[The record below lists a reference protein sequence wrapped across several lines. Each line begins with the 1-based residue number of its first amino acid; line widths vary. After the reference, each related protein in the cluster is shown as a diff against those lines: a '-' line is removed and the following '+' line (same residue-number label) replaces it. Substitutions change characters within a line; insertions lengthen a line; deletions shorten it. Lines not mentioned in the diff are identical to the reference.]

1 MTVENTFFYTF
12 TFLLSKL
19 LYNIFTLSVA
29 EETLM
34 DKAYAF
40 KKERVLEDLRSDETF
55 GLSQTEAEKRLIQYG
70 LNSLGEEKRTPLWKR
85 FLSQF
90 ADAMVLILIGAAVL
104 SAIMALQESGFE
116 GWIDVIVIMAIV
128 IINAILGVYQ
138 EGKADQAIAALK
150 RMSSP
155 RSKVIRDGQKIE
167 IPSDQLVPGDIVAL
181 EAGDLVAADIRIL
194 SQNSIKV
201 EEASLTGESVPVEK
215 SAFAV
220 LPEDTGLGD
229 RENMFFMG
237 TAITY
242 GRAVGIVT
250 DTGTKTELGKIA
262 TKLKT
267 IDDSVTPL
275 QRSLNSLGKILGAI
289 CIAVCLIVFF
299 VDVFIQGT
307 SITESLM
314 ISISLAVAAIPEGLA
329 AVVTIVLAIGMTR
342 MAARNAI
349 VRKLL
354 AVETLGCVDVICSDK
369 TGTLTQNEM
378 TVTRVYFGSTS
389 YRISGTG
396 YAPVGEIVSEAD
408 RTDSPNQ
415 AWKLPMLACVLCND
429 AVIREGDEG
438 RYACIGDPT
447 EGALVALAGKAGFK
461 RDETQGEYPRITELP
476 FDSDRKMM
484 TTYHANV
491 VPEQIISFT
500 KGAPDIVL
508 DRCTSYFD
516 GKKSTPMSDSLKK
529 EIEGI
534 NHLFASDAL
543 RVLATAYKIY
553 GAEDEN
559 ITADFSHE
567 NDMIFLSLVGMIDPA
582 RPEAKEAIRIC
593 KDAGIR
599 PVMITGDYKDTAVAI
614 ARELGMMDGGV
625 QSLSGAELNEISDA
639 DLEKLCE
646 TTNVYARVSP
656 DHKVRI
662 VSALQKNNHI
672 ASMTGDGVN
681 DAMALKTADI
691 GVAMGITGT
700 EVAKNSADMILT
712 DDNFATIVHAIE
724 EGRIIY
730 SNIRKFVGFLLSC
743 NVGEILIIFVISLIP
758 AAVFNSYGMPIEAAI
773 TPLTAIQL
781 LWLNLVTDSFPA
793 LALGREK
800 GEPDIMKQPPRHKS
814 ESIINKQMRVMILVQ
829 SLAIFA
835 AVFTSFI
842 VGLNVLFVNDVTRL
856 EASRTMA
863 FATLIIAELFRAYS
877 SRSERISVFKL
888 GLFSN
893 GMMNVA
899 VVFSTLMLLAVIY
912 IPGVNGVFDNRALP
926 AVAWVP
932 ILLLAVIPFL
942 AGELFKVIRESR
954 RKNRD
959 QANGQ
964 TN

>member
-1 MTVENTFFYTF
+1 
-12 TFLLSKL
+12 
-19 LYNIFTLSVA
+19 
-29 EETLM
+29 M
-34 DKAYAF
+34 DKAYALN
-40 KKERVLEDLRSDETF
+40 KKQVLEELRSDEEM

-70 LNSLGEEKRTPLWKR
+70 LNSLGEEKKTPMWKR

-104 SAIMALQESGFE
+104 SAFMALQEPGFE

-155 RSKVIRDGQKIE
+155 KSKVIRDGQKKE
-167 IPSDQLVPGDIVAL
+167 ISSDQLVPGDILAL
-181 EAGDLVAADIRIL
+181 EAGDLVAADVRVL

-215 SAFAV
+215 NAFAV
-220 LPEDTGLGD
+220 LSEDTGLGD

-242 GRAVGIVT
+242 GRAVGVIT
-250 DTGTKTELGKIA
+250 DTGTRTELGKIA
-262 TKLKT
+262 TKLKS

-299 VDVFIQGT
+299 VDVFIQNT
-307 SITESLM
+307 PWNESLM
-314 ISISLAVAAIPEGLA
+314 IAVSLAVAAIPEGLA

-378 TVTRVYFGSTS
+378 TVTRFYSAGRLYSV
-389 YRISGTG
+389 SGTG
-396 YAPVGEIVSEAD
+396 YAPIGELSAEDGQPVD
-408 RTDSPNQ
+408 PDNDL
-415 AWKLPMLACVLCND
+415 KLPMLACLLCND
-429 AVIREGDEG
+429 AVIREGEEG
-438 RYACIGDPT
+438 RYTCIGDPT
-447 EGALVALAGKAGFK
+447 EGSLVALAGKAGYE
-461 RDETQGEYPRITELP
+461 RGETNGRYPRITELP

-484 TTYHANV
+484 TTYHINV
-491 VPEQIISFT
+491 IMEQITSFT

-508 DRCTSYFD
+508 DRCTHFYKD
-516 GKKSTPMSDSLKK
+516 GKSVPITEEIKK
-529 EIEGI
+529 NILET
-534 NHLFASDAL
+534 NHRFASDAL
-543 RVLATAYKIY
+543 RVLAVAYKTY

-559 ITADFSHE
+559 IAADFSHE
-567 NDMIFLSLVGMIDPA
+567 NDLIFLGLTGMIDPA
-582 RPEAKEAIRIC
+582 RPEVKDAIRVC
-593 KDAGIR
+593 RAAGIR

-614 ARELGMMDGGV
+614 ARDLGMMDENT
-625 QSLSGAELNEISDA
+625 QSFSGAELDAISDA

-646 TTNVYARVSP
+646 TTSVYARVSP

-662 VSALQKNNHI
+662 VESLQKNGHI

-681 DAMALKTADI
+681 DAMALKKADI

-743 NVGEILIIFVISLIP
+743 NVGEILVIFIISLIP
-758 AAVFNSYGMPIEAAI
+758 ASIFNAVGMPITAAI

-800 GEPDIMKQPPRHKS
+800 GEPDIMSQPPRRKS
-814 ESIINKQMRVMILVQ
+814 ESIINKRMRIMILVQ
-829 SLAIFA
+829 SLAIFS

-842 VGLNVLFVNDVTRL
+842 IGLNVLFVNDVLRL
-856 EASRTMA
+856 EHSRTMA
-863 FATLIIAELFRAYS
+863 FATLILAELFRAYS

-888 GLFSN
+888 GIFSN
-893 GMMNVA
+893 RMMNVA
-899 VVFSTLMLLAVIY
+899 VLFSGLMLMAVIY
-912 IPGVNGVFDNRALP
+912 IPGVNGVFDNQPLTAI
-926 AVAWVP
+926 AWVP
-932 ILLLAVIPFL
+932 VVFLAIIPFL
-942 AGELFKVIRESR
+942 AGELYKVVSQKL
-954 RKNRD
+954 RKKE
-959 QANGQ
+959 
-964 TN
+964 